1 MAKGFEYYLNQTKG
15 GAGAAPSAG
24 NGTAGRKN
32 KEASFQNY
40 LKTVNERPY
49 AQTIG
54 RGLGLYEHTYP
65 YAKAMGKTPGPYES
79 VLNDP
84 MRITQAEYDAQ
95 KKTLSEQLQQIQMQ
109 GHQTQM
115 AMEGYM
121 TYEDQQR
128 LKAQQEEQRQQAT
141 AIQQQLDALDRQ
153 FSASMYE
160 SAYEKMQPETKTGVD
175 QMGALLAEQR
185 EIDNRRRRNA
195 NNPIGGAQIMEDT
208 RRYTE
213 ISQQIKEI
221 RGQLAAQGFSEKE
234 IESLINQSVR
244 NYNAAETKELQESVY
259 ARALGRT
266 GAGNLFAR
274 TGNAVASGIGAL
286 DIAAQNLMAGTDAI
300 TGLREQVDYNTVYQ
314 QFQHRGTAVAQA
326 HNENIVANAN
336 RKYGE
341 GTKAAETAIKASTF
355 ANDILVSM
363 GQSAAAVG
371 LTAMGVPG
379 ATLLLG
385 ASAATSTMH
394 QYHEMGYSDGQAL
407 AMGLVAGAAETIT
420 EKIGID
426 NLFALKELKGL
437 TGKALATAVWKNLKS
452 QAKSEAVEEGLS
464 NIFNTIADAIILGDE
479 NTFRKDV
486 EALVAQ
492 GVDRDEAE
500 KQVLLNWVKG
510 LASDMIAGGISGL
523 LFGGAQAPMSVLS
536 RNLDAEIAAGAETDI
551 QEAVE
556 AAVEAVVQENEKE
569 TRTPGTKKYAEE
581 ILASPERRA
590 QFEAESKIKLTGT
603 KAEQRRQIREY
614 YKNKTVEAQAAA
626 QEAQTKDAAKSAPT
640 QNEAQTGV
648 QAAQE
653 SANAQQPTQQQQQQ
667 QKTKRGE
674 IINET
679 GRELKNLNKQ
689 QRAGLNAASVLS
701 RILGNRVHVYES
713 TTDTAGNMVMPQGI
727 RQISAGKAAP
737 NGFYDPKTGDI
748 YIDLNAGDSGAGTI
762 AYTLAHEYTH
772 FMKQFSAEK
781 FDALAS
787 FLEENWGGETMADR
801 VRAQQEKARANGGEL
816 SEEAAKEE
824 VIADAM
830 EAILTDTDAVEK
842 LEQMRE
848 ADPTLFEKFMELV
861 RKLLTNLK
869 EAYGDIDPDSEE
881 GKIVKGMQDKLEE
894 IAQLYAEGLDE
905 AGRKYEES
913 IKVEEV
919 SAEPVEVTEAVKNS
933 YRSLAKAAGFTAV
946 ENEDGSR
953 AWVRDNDIVT
963 EVTVEDIEKSPIG
976 NFINFSLEEKD
987 ITKEEADAQKKLFA
1001 EICTMAAQ
1009 TNEFSMAMQ
1018 FAGSAVFTGI
1028 KSNADKQYGTT
1039 YDFPSICTKTQAVI
1053 DGMSKAMVAAGRGLT
1068 TEEIEY
1074 VYRKV
1079 FHEGNPVPC
1088 PECYVFSRWIGIGSL
1103 LDNISKYQQRYG
1115 SMTAEEVQDAYAEME
1130 KKIEAAAEEAGLT
1143 KGKAKGKL
1151 ASEYTKKYNKLK
1163 EEIEKADN
1171 QGEKVSQEKRDTLA
1185 SLEAQM
1191 DNVKAMT
1198 WIHTVYFA
1206 NESHTKVNPR
1216 WKVPADVLF
1225 DLNNG
1230 ETFATQY
1237 KEAWG
1242 FRTTQ
1247 GAGYGKAITPYAEA
1261 ELGEGILGT
1270 NSVNKLAKDKKAGK
1284 VVNPFLKQEWTEAD
1298 KKTLRRA
1305 RAKQKNQAFIGG
1317 QRFQSTSDAR
1327 FENASDYLLAALEMQ
1342 AMHGMVQAYT
1352 KVPGAVPA
1360 FAAWGFSTNQSLMP
1374 KGTGL
1379 DENGNP
1385 IDTSVGGMDPGVA
1398 KENREKWDT
1407 QGTITIGVNDN
1418 HIRKIIRQGWRD
1430 FVIPYHA
1437 SGGKANVVNEF
1448 RKIQDQG
1455 RVSNKTSTD
1464 YSKTQSE
1471 KELSDIVLAWMG
1483 KTDAEIE
1490 QIHKN
1495 RAARIAIL
1503 TGAKNIDME
1512 TVRNNKFLSDLY
1524 DKLNGGEWD
1533 GVKVAKGV
1541 VAGSI
1546 FPNEYWDT
1554 ELSYEE
1560 SGKIVEDYLEY
1571 CDDLGFLHKFSGT
1584 VPRDG
1589 QLKTIRGYDE
1599 NGERVDLTDLAYEY
1613 EDGKKT
1619 DRVSQFYWKLLTDR
1633 RMYDNQ
1639 GAYLPQ
1645 QLVKLSATTPETV
1658 TEFAKTGNYGVRAG
1672 RQYNAET
1679 AEKTAGE
1686 AAERIRDNTWQ
1697 EENEQ
1702 LKELNEVKLS
1712 ARGGK
1717 KVEVNPNPWREA
1729 ERFSENWAAERARDE
1744 EIQELMEADPVGV
1757 LQEGIRITQAQLGAA
1772 QGDRAKKLQNRLARL
1787 EQAEAYYAYA
1797 AETGKQVSTTENTQR
1812 VRDLRWAAEHIVDG
1826 RRKRRERSKGPDD
1839 DAPKAEYTRGEWEAE
1854 QDRRSSYETEEAP
1867 PERES
1872 VYDEEA
1878 QAFADE
1884 WARERLEQQRES
1896 EYEEAV
1902 DQAKERVLSGK
1913 KGHMTGRDGVKKTVS
1928 IRQNNR
1934 GQWFGEIKTG
1944 KSTQDTRRYKTK
1956 EEAAE
1961 AVISKAETGDE
1972 TGVNSSI
1979 PENPVN
1985 KEPRTVEET
1994 RRETDERVREKAEEV
2009 LGEDPVVNG
2018 REMSPLEE
2026 KEVKDMI
2033 SEHGDMLDDDAEA
2046 SAELAWAT
2054 EIVSGKGG
2062 NYADTLGRNLDAAAG
2077 KNKALREKL
2086 HQLIEIP
2093 LRKAKESYAK
2103 GLGGKRNALYDE
2115 IVEGLGIKPGSKE
2128 SAAVQWYGEGQ
2139 RNTES
2144 GDRSVLEVG
2153 GRKIS
2158 VANKVAVEYTLE
2170 DLKRDFPNK
2179 WKDIVKAEQ
2188 WFRRQYDE
2196 YVERIN
2202 VSLEKVYPK
2211 VEEKARVELAK
2222 LKANAQYNA
2231 EQAKASEETV
2241 QQLEWKIGKE
2251 RSKRSGGK
2259 KGKLLRWEKKLAEAK
2274 KAAERYREKQTR
2286 CQDAAVKLQK
2296 DIDSGEIL
2304 RNKRLTPRKDY
2315 FHHMQES
2322 REGWGRLIDILTAP
2336 ENISSDLSGQSEFTK
2351 PNAKFAGFMQRRTGD
2366 LAKQDAV
2373 EGFLHYIE
2381 AAEYKIAFDPFVA
2394 EGRRQIKS
2402 MAEQTANTRNANKFL
2417 VWYTDYLNG
2426 IAGKTN
2432 PFDRWMSKAFDR
2444 KSVEAL
2450 KWLNSRVKANAI
2462 MGNVR
2467 SALAQFFNLQNG
2479 ALYMPNPAHWAKGA
2493 KLLAEQ
2499 IVGKSDAKTLFDR
2512 SVFLNE
2518 RFLDNKM
2525 WRFDESIMKN
2535 PNRFANWMMSAGDEL
2550 SAKLIWATAYEKAA
2564 AAKMTDP
2571 IEYADDITMRSVGG
2585 RGVGDVPLTQSSEVV
2600 KLIAPFQ
2607 LEVNNSWQAMKE
2619 NFKAK
2624 NGAGFVAMAVVSFAM
2639 NEALRQTLGYDV
2651 SFDMINALIE
2661 GIKGWDDEEEKWDN
2675 LMNVFGRLTGEIVS
2689 NIPMGAQIAQLLW
2702 SDEASRERFLGD
2714 ADPTRFGTGNIGLDM
2729 VTSVVTEMVAGNNF
2743 ADDLLSATL
2752 NLVLPWGGKQTEK
2765 IVEALQDFGVLPRV
2779 SASMRDGISV
2789 DKQAEPGS
2797 YSQSGRLRFPIEATA
2812 GNVMRDL
2819 LFGPYSTKQGIEF
2832 SESGEFALSED
2843 LTAAWEALTE
2853 LGMDGVEAYDAI
2865 RESRGFTADKDE
2877 TGKSIAGSKKNKVL
2891 EYINGLDITEEQKD
2905 ILLAS
2910 AGYDDEKAAEAAPW
2924 NNDMENDEFRVWAD
2938 LTTWEQEDYEEFVE
2952 GAGMSLNDYAAFCEA
2967 TRDMTAD
2974 KDENGKSISGTK
2986 KKKIVDYIQS
2996 LDIPAE
3002 QKDALFFA
3010 AGYKEST
3017 LDETPWH
3024 DGEETEAK
3032 KKKSGKRG
3040 GRRRTG
3046 REKALSIKSIAEDL
3060 GLEDAIRGVPSP
3072 GKSGEYASAYEDIQ
3086 KVTGQIR
3093 EKNPWWALPTG
3104 NPELDEERPAAA
3116 RYFETGRL

>member
-1 MAKGFEYYLNQTKG
+1 MAKSLDYYLNKTKAEAATASASPVQKTETNKKDLTYYLNKSKPTYSSVLGQQKGLYAQAVEDNRNAKFGEKLRGIAG
-15 GAGAAPSAG
+15 GSLRGAAQTYAADLE
-24 NGTAGRKN
+24 NAWATLDQTLA
-32 KEASFQNY
+32 EI
-40 LKTVNERPY
+40 NERNPFAKRLSAE
-49 AQTIG
+49 AQSA
-54 RGLGLYEHTYP
+54 R
-65 YAKAMGKTPGPYES
+65 
-79 VLNDP
+79 
-84 MRITQAEYDAQ
+84 
-95 KKTLSEQLQQIQMQ
+95 TLEI
-109 GHQTQM
+109 
-115 AMEGYM
+115 
-121 TYEDQQR
+121 DQQR
-128 LKAQQEEQRQQAT
+128 RDAEAMQEQSDELSKKGSNNLEAAKSYTGRVGDLL
-141 AIQQQLDALDRQ
+141 ID
-153 FSASMYE
+153 
-160 SAYEKMQPETKTGVD
+160 TGVAVG
-175 QMGALLAEQR
+175 QMGADALATALIPGAGTALMASRVYGGNARTAREEGANLLQQ
-185 EIDNRRRRNA
+185 NLYGL
-195 NNPIGGAQIMEDT
+195 GGA
-208 RRYTE
+208 
-213 ISQQIKEI
+213 
-221 RGQLAAQGFSEKE
+221 
-234 IESLINQSVR
+234 
-244 NYNAAETKELQESVY
+244 
-259 ARALGRT
+259 
-266 GAGNLFAR
+266 
-274 TGNAVASGIGAL
+274 
-286 DIAAQNLMAGTDAI
+286 
-300 TGLREQVDYNTVYQ
+300 
-314 QFQHRGTAVAQA
+314 
-326 HNENIVANAN
+326 
-336 RKYGE
+336 
-341 GTKAAETAIKASTF
+341 
-355 ANDILVSM
+355 
-363 GQSAAAVG
+363 AAAVG
-371 LTAMGVPG
+371 IGKLAGGAMGAYGGGATDDFIEALAGKASGKAGKNIIRAVLKSQGEGIEEGLEALLDPALKAIYKGNLGQNYRDMDWQEVLQNYLVGVLSGGAAEAVSMTTGSYSAANAILEDPEVQQAVETYWRKEAENGALNKETREAFRQAASDMETAREIMAIARAAGIDTEAARALVEAKKDRDTETKKEAQKAAQPATAAEIGGINEEVVSDAGQGNGIDGIGAGEQAGVFSEAAGETAAVERGDQSETGRGRENPESADLREVRPEELGITGAQNSVMLIDPERAGRNISDAADTVRSVGMEPVAFRGELRVRNASVNGYIEDGRIFFRTDAVDSQGRAITAEQIVEHELFHAAAETDPQLVEDVKETVRERMTEAEFDTMMADYETAYSKVQDFSEWTAEQIAEYIYQEIAADAYAGINYFNNAPATVEAARAAAPQVGQAQTDKSRVETRGPPMGRAQTFVGYDDETGRGIYQSNFPEGTPKSEKGKHIIELIQKVWSKNPIELIVKNKDGTTRIIRAQFDPTYDETKNIYTDATKIAGGNRHGTAKDQRVTLNLADDYYQILSEAQYSRSKKETGKEAGPHQGVKEWHYFINEIFYIEVPG
-379 ATLLLG
+379 AEKVPYTVSIDVKEKDDGSFVYSYHAEINKEQTAPQTLH
-385 ASAATSTMH
+385 AAVNSS
-394 QYHEMGYSDGQAL
+394 GK
-407 AMGLVAGAAETIT
+407 GAAN
-420 EKIGID
+420 D
-426 NLFALKELKGL
+426 
-437 TGKALATAVWKNLKS
+437 
-452 QAKSEAVEEGLS
+452 
-464 NIFNTIADAIILGDE
+464 
-479 NTFRKDV
+479 
-486 EALVAQ
+486 
-492 GVDRDEAE
+492 
-500 KQVLLNWVKG
+500 LLNKTVP
-510 LASDMIAGGISGL
+510 
-523 LFGGAQAPMSVLS
+523 Q
-536 RNLDAEIAAGAETDI
+536 T
-551 QEAVE
+551 
-556 AAVEAVVQENEKE
+556 
-569 TRTPGTKKYAEE
+569 
-581 ILASPERRA
+581 
-590 QFEAESKIKLTGT
+590 EAESK
-603 KAEQRRQIREY
+603 E
-614 YKNKTVEAQAAA
+614 
-626 QEAQTKDAAKSAPT
+626 
-640 QNEAQTGV
+640 
-648 QAAQE
+648 
-653 SANAQQPTQQQQQQ
+653 
-667 QKTKRGE
+667 
-674 IINET
+674 
-679 GRELKNLNKQ
+679 NLP
-689 QRAGLNAASVLS
+689 RAS
-701 RILGNRVHVYES
+701 
-713 TTDTAGNMVMPQGI
+713 
-727 RQISAGKAAP
+727 
-737 NGFYDPKTGDI
+737 
-748 YIDLNAGDSGAGTI
+748 
-762 AYTLAHEYTH
+762 
-772 FMKQFSAEK
+772 
-781 FDALAS
+781 
-787 FLEENWGGETMADR
+787 
-801 VRAQQEKARANGGEL
+801 
-816 SEEAAKEE
+816 
-824 VIADAM
+824 
-830 EAILTDTDAVEK
+830 
-842 LEQMRE
+842 
-848 ADPTLFEKFMELV
+848 
-861 RKLLTNLK
+861 
-869 EAYGDIDPDSEE
+869 
-881 GKIVKGMQDKLEE
+881 
-894 IAQLYAEGLDE
+894 
-905 AGRKYEES
+905 
-913 IKVEEV
+913 
-919 SAEPVEVTEAVKNS
+919 
-933 YRSLAKAAGFTAV
+933 
-946 ENEDGSR
+946 
-953 AWVRDNDIVT
+953 
-963 EVTVEDIEKSPIG
+963 
-976 NFINFSLEEKD
+976 
-987 ITKEEADAQKKLFA
+987 
-1001 EICTMAAQ
+1001 
-1009 TNEFSMAMQ
+1009 
-1018 FAGSAVFTGI
+1018 
-1028 KSNADKQYGTT
+1028 
-1039 YDFPSICTKTQAVI
+1039 
-1053 DGMSKAMVAAGRGLT
+1053 
-1068 TEEIEY
+1068 
-1074 VYRKV
+1074 
-1079 FHEGNPVPC
+1079 
-1088 PECYVFSRWIGIGSL
+1088 
-1103 LDNISKYQQRYG
+1103 
-1115 SMTAEEVQDAYAEME
+1115 
-1130 KKIEAAAEEAGLT
+1130 
-1143 KGKAKGKL
+1143 
-1151 ASEYTKKYNKLK
+1151 
-1163 EEIEKADN
+1163 
-1171 QGEKVSQEKRDTLA
+1171 
-1185 SLEAQM
+1185 
-1191 DNVKAMT
+1191 
-1198 WIHTVYFA
+1198 
-1206 NESHTKVNPR
+1206 
-1216 WKVPADVLF
+1216 
-1225 DLNNG
+1225 
-1230 ETFATQY
+1230 
-1237 KEAWG
+1237 
-1242 FRTTQ
+1242 
-1247 GAGYGKAITPYAEA
+1247 
-1261 ELGEGILGT
+1261 
-1270 NSVNKLAKDKKAGK
+1270 
-1284 VVNPFLKQEWTEAD
+1284 
-1298 KKTLRRA
+1298 
-1305 RAKQKNQAFIGG
+1305 
-1317 QRFQSTSDAR
+1317 
-1327 FENASDYLLAALEMQ
+1327 
-1342 AMHGMVQAYT
+1342 
-1352 KVPGAVPA
+1352 
-1360 FAAWGFSTNQSLMP
+1360 
-1374 KGTGL
+1374 
-1379 DENGNP
+1379 
-1385 IDTSVGGMDPGVA
+1385 
-1398 KENREKWDT
+1398 
-1407 QGTITIGVNDN
+1407 
-1418 HIRKIIRQGWRD
+1418 
-1430 FVIPYHA
+1430 
-1437 SGGKANVVNEF
+1437 
-1448 RKIQDQG
+1448 
-1455 RVSNKTSTD
+1455 
-1464 YSKTQSE
+1464 
-1471 KELSDIVLAWMG
+1471 
-1483 KTDAEIE
+1483 
-1490 QIHKN
+1490 
-1495 RAARIAIL
+1495 
-1503 TGAKNIDME
+1503 
-1512 TVRNNKFLSDLY
+1512 
-1524 DKLNGGEWD
+1524 
-1533 GVKVAKGV
+1533 
-1541 VAGSI
+1541 
-1546 FPNEYWDT
+1546 
-1554 ELSYEE
+1554 
-1560 SGKIVEDYLEY
+1560 
-1571 CDDLGFLHKFSGT
+1571 
-1584 VPRDG
+1584 
-1589 QLKTIRGYDE
+1589 
-1599 NGERVDLTDLAYEY
+1599 
-1613 EDGKKT
+1613 
-1619 DRVSQFYWKLLTDR
+1619 
-1633 RMYDNQ
+1633 
-1639 GAYLPQ
+1639 
-1645 QLVKLSATTPETV
+1645 
-1658 TEFAKTGNYGVRAG
+1658 
-1672 RQYNAET
+1672 
-1679 AEKTAGE
+1679 
-1686 AAERIRDNTWQ
+1686 
-1697 EENEQ
+1697 
-1702 LKELNEVKLS
+1702 
-1712 ARGGK
+1712 
-1717 KVEVNPNPWREA
+1717 VEVNPNPWREA

-1757 LQEGIRITQAQLGAA
+1757 LQEGIRITKAQLGAA

-2479 ALYMPNPAHWAKGA
+2479 ALYMPNPAHWARGA

-2499 IVGKSDAKTLFDR
+2499 IVGKSDAKMLFDR

-2843 LTAAWEALTE
+2843 LTTAWEALTE

-2891 EYINGLDITEEQKD
+2891 EYINGLNITEEQKD

-2910 AGYDDEKAAEAAPW
+2910 AGYDEEKTAEDAPW
-2924 NNDMENDEFRVWAD
+2924 NNAMENDEFRVWAD

-3024 DGEETEAK
+3024 DGEETEEK
-3032 KKKSGKRG
+3032 KKKSGGRG
-3040 GRRRTG
+3040 GRRRSG

-3060 GLEDAIRGVPSP
+3060 GLEDAIRGVSSP
-3072 GKSGEYASAYEDIQ
+3072 GNSAEYASAYADIQ
-3086 KVTGQIR
+3086 KVTDRLQ
-3093 EKNPWWALPTG
+3093 EKNPWYALPTG

-3116 RYFETGRL
+3116 RYFKTGKL